1 MKRKDYINWN
11 DYFMYVAQL
20 VALRSKDPS
29 TQAGAVLVK
38 DYKII
43 GTGYNGFPNGC
54 SDSIFPWERDEDFL
68 KSKTT
73 YVIHAEVNGIINSN
87 FNMLEGSS
95 MFCTL
100 FPCNEC
106 AKIII
111 QVGIKY
117 VNFFSDLNPNYKE
130 SFEATCKMFNASG
143 VKYLQYIPDKK
154 IKLE

>member
-1 MKRKDYINWN
+1 MKKAIVITSI
-11 DYFMYVAQL
+11 FQVTEA
-20 VALRSKDPS
+20 VIKFAAL
-29 TQAGAVLVK
+29 K

-54 SDSIFPWERDEDFL
+54 SDDIFPWERSEDFL

-73 YVIHAEVNGIINSN
+73 YVIHAELNSIINSN
-87 FNMLEGSS
+87 FSMLNGSS
-95 MFCTL
+95 IFCTL

-111 QVGIKY
+111 QSGIKY
-117 VNFFSDLNPNYKE
+117 VYFLSDINPNYKA
-130 SFEATCKMFNASG
+130 SFEATCKMFNAAD
-143 VKYLQYIPDKK
+143 VKYVKYTPSHT